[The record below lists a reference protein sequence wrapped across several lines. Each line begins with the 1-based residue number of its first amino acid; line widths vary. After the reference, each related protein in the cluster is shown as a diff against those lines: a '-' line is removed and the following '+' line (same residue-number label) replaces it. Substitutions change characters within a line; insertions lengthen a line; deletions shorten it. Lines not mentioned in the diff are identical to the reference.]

1 MKDKV
6 FIIKT
11 FQDND
16 VPASFDKIK
25 IFVVG
30 QDIVIKTDS
39 GEVYEYPFAAQFLS
53 MAKDVFHFKFADGK
67 VISSKEL
74 MNYVGKNDFDIDG
87 SLTVHKTQNNHQTKG
102 GGEETKDGQNGE
114 EQEGAN
120 DNPASTSESHETT
133 VVKVEE
139 VVVEKNTPSASSSV
153 NEKLESS
160 SSDFTNVAAFEVEG
174 KPERPVVI
182 SSSTSSPEHRVEVS
196 PPTSNETKN
205 FKLTTLQMGDDINQ
219 DTHHFHVGGSRTDGS
234 YVAQYGRKT
243 VDLSQSHD
251 NWTVNGELNGWDY
264 NDNSA
269 LRIVSVSNVDKLTS
283 VQFRGAMTQEYR
295 LILSGTPEG
304 DKLGLKPNEFAVV
317 YPRKDGA
324 FSVDINFNHEI
335 NDMGLDAENG
345 KTTGTLDFKQQE
357 NPSAVVNDDGSIN
370 LGYTPN
376 SLTVKLGSGD
386 DTINAGLGD
395 DIYDGGAG
403 TNSLDYS
410 QAKGKIVVDLTK
422 DVSSDFNAIGVVSED
437 AGSVSVGGK
446 TQYINNF
453 KIITGSDFNDSFIL
467 NSHGHVIYGGK
478 GDDTFTMNGGSNT
491 LHGGEG
497 VNTIDYTSAGVDQ
510 AYENLTLAGL
520 GDTLNINGVTID
532 FSKGVVTHNG
542 WLDNNSS
549 AGKDTFTDI
558 NVFHGSQG
566 NDHIILGT
574 GNTTIIEKVGDNYIE
589 AGGGSHIIDGGS
601 GQSILD
607 YTQIGTHID
616 VNLNSGA
623 VNKSELGHD
632 TISNVHH
639 VIGATGGTAF
649 TGQSGGHNTL
659 VGVDGINSFTVD
671 YGYNQLYG
679 GKGSNTYHLK
689 EGNSTIFGGGNE
701 NSAVVN
707 NSILVFYGASG
718 QQGNNADYINNLEF
732 SGGTVSFTAGEGKS
746 TNNIISHKGG
756 TITFHSQGHST
767 FLAENAGDNNIFI
780 DSGTFV
786 FNSLYG
792 GNNILTAAQDTA
804 TTIMGGQASHAITLA
819 QGATL
824 SLDYS
829 KDIAGDH
836 KAVIDLDN
844 NRNTSLDNDMYV
856 DQILG
861 EGKVSHISGLRN
873 GDTHITLSQTLQEDI
888 TLDLH
893 GKNNDVKIGK
903 GLVDITVDNVS
914 ETNKID
920 YSALT
925 DRLEFDLSD
934 RSGNVIRHNGPI
946 AQRGEML
953 KNVNYI
959 IGNNANGNIYKGSNE
974 FDVTFETGTGYGNT
988 IIETEGNHTYYTQGY
1003 GIKYNASYLNE
1014 GIIFEY
1020 VGASGTVRKGETVT
1034 ILTGSDRNNP
1044 YSQAHITEVHGT
1056 NFNDT
1061 FVINADNRDGNQDI
1075 LSLVTEG
1082 GLNTVQ
1088 IKSYGLYNI
1097 NIGDTVH
1104 GKPENAHNTLEL
1116 SPRDLSAGMGDAI
1129 FFGENGQ
1136 KGNIYAAKD
1145 QGFGTSSIDNSDYWM
1160 KDSYHIEFDY
1170 IDKIKYFSSHALF
1183 ADWGT
1188 SARGIN
1194 IVVNNGDNKTHLL
1207 VNGGGNIIDAGYSYG
1222 ANNKVALVSYNE
1234 NTKTGIIYDAMT
1246 SDTVRFSDGR
1256 KEDLLLNFNQLQGS
1270 NYNDIIKLKSGLTL
1284 ISSDGNDTLT
1294 GNGASYQLSTQHT
1307 KTNANFITNK
1317 IGKFDS
1323 KSNHLGTDTIE
1334 GDGFDTFALSK
1345 NSVYADIYA
1354 GSERDMTFYLNKG
1367 TVHFYSSSKSNR
1379 IDTGA
1384 AELTLDYKQ
1393 LATGISVTMAGGSQN
1408 RVSKNVGGDDTFTTI
1423 KKLIGTNHGDAFH
1436 FSSDRINYSTEFV
1449 VESGSGVDS
1458 YSFNGC
1464 RSSNGK
1470 NVLSVIATRNDSQ
1483 LNGELFEFKG
1493 FNGDLTI
1500 ESFNSKN
1507 CFNFTNTK
1515 IWAVTVKVKSE
1526 GGNKFNFDNVNADD
1540 KPDRNNIT
1548 LESSTDEK
1556 NSFSF
1561 VNYNKRFNIYVN
1573 GGENEF
1579 NFNKNSFN
1587 YLINI
1592 DADNNSH
1599 NVFNVNNSYLGST
1612 TFTSK
1617 SGHDTFNL
1625 NTVTNSKSNEMLTI
1639 NINNGDNTSSSHS
1652 LDDFNHI
1659 LATGNIRYLTV
1670 NAGNKNDSYDFSAA
1684 KQTRD
1689 VSINDTGGDNI
1700 FNLSGNF
1707 ISSKINSMGSGNDN
1721 FTLDGVSGSDNDNK
1735 FIIQDSG
1742 GSNQFTFLNQ
1752 NKWVDVTSGSG
1763 NDIFYFTGT
1772 STDIS
1777 INSGAGD
1784 DTFNVSSIGSLPSNI
1799 NGGAGHDKLD
1809 FSGNVSNDFDL
1820 FNYAMNNTKSIEEFK
1835 FNSLDSGQKVTLD
1848 FSNITQKYNNDN
1860 NGTID
1865 IYVGDKNNISII
1877 NDDAYHWTHTANHD
1891 GSETYSNIVFGDVN
1905 VHYDHPASA
1914 A

>member
-1 MKDKV
+1 MKNKV

-30 QDIVIKTDS
+30 QDVVIKTDS

-102 GGEETKDGQNGE
+102 GGEETKDGQDGD

-120 DNPASTSESHETT
+120 DNPASTSENHEMT

-139 VVVEKNTPSASSSV
+139 VFVEKNTPSASSSV

-422 DVSSDFNAIGVVSED
+422 DVSTDFNAIGVVSED
-437 AGSVSVGGK
+437 AGSVSVDGK

-549 AGKDTFTDI
+549 AGKDTFTGI

-607 YTQIGTHID
+607 YTQVGTHID

-632 TISNVHH
+632 TISNIHH

-701 NSAVVN
+701 NSAIVS

-732 SGGTVSFTAGEGKS
+732 SGGAVSFTAGEGKS
-746 TNNIISHKGG
+746 TNNIISHNGG

-836 KAVIDLDN
+836 KAVIDLDK
-844 NRNTSLDNDMYV
+844 NRNISLDNDMYI

-903 GLVDITVDNVS
+903 GLVDISVDNVS

-925 DRLEFDLSD
+925 DRLEFDLSVL
-934 RSGNVIRHNGPI
+934 SGNVVRHNGPI
-946 AQRGEML
+946 AQRGEIL

-974 FDVTFETGTGYGNT
+974 FDVTFETGTGYGNI

-1003 GIKYNASYLNE
+1003 GIKYDASALNE

-1020 VGASGTVRKGETVT
+1020 VGASGTVHKGETVT
-1034 ILTGSDRNNP
+1034 TFTGSGSNNP
-1044 YSQAHITEVHGT
+1044 YSKSNITEVHGT
-1056 NFNDT
+1056 NFNDN
-1061 FVINADNRDGNQDI
+1061 FIINIDNRDGQQNL
-1075 LSLVTEG
+1075 LSLATG
-1082 GLNTVQ
+1082 GGRNTVQ

-1097 NIGDTVH
+1097 NIGYTDH
-1104 GKPENAHNTLEL
+1104 SKPENTHNTLEL
-1116 SPRDLSAGMGDAI
+1116 SPRGLSSGVGDAI

-1160 KDSYHIEFDY
+1160 KSSYHIEFDY

-1183 ADWGT
+1183 ADWGA
-1188 SARGIN
+1188 SARGVN

-1294 GNGASYQLSTQHT
+1294 GNGATYQLSTQHS
-1307 KTNANFITNK
+1307 KTNANFISNK

-1323 KSNHLGTDTIE
+1323 KSNLLGTDTIE
-1334 GDGFDTFALSK
+1334 GDGFNTFALSK
-1345 NSVYADIYA
+1345 YSVYADIYA
-1354 GSERDMTFYLNKG
+1354 GNQRDMTFYLNKG

-1379 IDTGA
+1379 IDTGN
-1384 AELTLDYKQ
+1384 AELTLHYEQ
-1393 LATGISVTMAGGSQN
+1393 LDSGITVHMDGVNQS
-1408 RVSKNVGGDDTFTTI
+1408 RVLKANGNVDTFT
-1423 KKLIGTNHGDAFH
+1423 KVKQLIGTNSGDT
-1436 FSSDRINYSTEFV
+1436 FSF
-1449 VESGSGVDS
+1449 SGSNINSGIE
-1458 YSFNGC
+1458 YSVVSGKGIDNYFFDGSTTKLNINAQKNSRNDIGEWFDFKGINENVYITSANGGNKIQFSNSSISNSAFNINSVGG
-1464 RSSNGK
+1464 NKLDFNNTNANAIGQK
-1470 NVLSVIATRNDSQ
+1470 NVYFT
-1483 LNGELFEFKG
+1483 LNNSGDEL
-1493 FNGDLTI
+1493 NI
-1500 ESFNSKN
+1500 IS
-1507 CFNFTNTK
+1507 FTNT
-1515 IWAVTVKVKSE
+1515 T
-1526 GGNKFNFDNVNADD
+1526 
-1540 KPDRNNIT
+1540 
-1548 LESSTDEK
+1548 
-1556 NSFSF
+1556 
-1561 VNYNKRFNIYVN
+1561 KRLSLTVN
-1573 GGENEF
+1573 GGVNEF
-1579 NFNKNSFN
+1579 NFNEKNFS

-1592 DADNNSH
+1592 DADNKSYNT
-1599 NVFNVNNSYLGST
+1599 FNVNNSYLGST
-1612 TFTSK
+1612 TFTTK

-1625 NTVTNSKSNEMLTI
+1625 NSVTNSKSSEIITI
-1639 NINNGDNTSSSHS
+1639 NINNGNNTSSSHS

-1659 LATGNIRYLTV
+1659 LVTENIRYLTV

-1684 KQTRD
+1684 KQTSNS
-1689 VSINDTGGDNI
+1689 SINDAGGDNI
-1700 FNLSGNF
+1700 FKLSGNF
-1707 ISSKINSMGSGNDN
+1707 ISSKINSTGSGSDV
-1721 FTLDGVSGSDNDNK
+1721 FRLDGVSGSNNDNK
-1735 FIIQDSG
+1735 FIILDSS
-1742 GSNQFTFLNQ
+1742 GSNHFIFVNQ
-1752 NKWVDVTSGSG
+1752 NKWIEITSGSG
-1763 NDIFYFTGT
+1763 KDTFDLMGT
-1772 STDIS
+1772 STG
-1777 INSGAGD
+1777 INIDSGAGD
-1784 DTFNVSSIGSLPSNI
+1784 DTFNISNISSLPSRI
-1799 NGGAGHDKLD
+1799 NGGEGQDKIE
-1809 FSGNVSNDFDL
+1809 FTGSVSNDFDL
-1820 FNYAMNNTKSIEEFK
+1820 LNYATNNTKNIEEFN
-1835 FNSLDSGQKVTLD
+1835 FQSLKTGQKVTLD
-1848 FSNITQKYNNDN
+1848 FSKITQKYINDN

-1865 IYVGDKNNISII
+1865 IHVGDKNNISIT
-1877 NDDAYHWTHTANHD
+1877 NDDAYNWSHTVNQD
-1891 GSETYSNIVFGDVN
+1891 GSETYSNIVLGNIN
-1905 VHYDHPASA
+1905 VHYEHPASVA
-1914 A
+1914 